1 MLMTNYKFNLRR
13 SPVDERDF
21 LLSTVYPADV
31 TLPEVYDLRPEMPAV
46 RDQGTQGTC
55 SAQTAAAMK
64 DWQERVDVGFQ
75 GYMSP
80 QFVYNLRESYGMEG
94 MTPRDTMKILNKVG
108 IVPEKHY
115 PYGKLEDLNE
125 ETLNAELR
133 DEASKY
139 KIAGYARIDL
149 LDGLKKAL
157 FANGPCYIAFPV
169 YNPEKMEFWKP
180 DFTGQQMIGGHAV
193 CVAGWLKDSFIIRN
207 SWSTAWGDKGYTYL
221 KFSDWGSQWEAW
233 TTIDADS
240 TPENLEKKAA
250 AQKCTKGLFA
260 RLFKKNLQR

>member
-1 MLMTNYKFNLRR
+1 MLMTNYKFNLQR

-94 MTPRDTMKILNKVG
+94 MTPRDTMKILNKIG

-133 DEASKY
+133 DEAAKY

-221 KFSDWGSQWEAW
+221 KFVDWGVQWEAW

-250 AQKCTKGLFA
+250 TQKCTKGLFT